1 MGLKCF
7 VGSQEKISLAEQFE
21 VQAIAIFITITKTQH
36 LTMVVWLNVGYLAR
50 SIMYKS

>member
-21 VQAIAIFITITKTQH
+21 VQAIAIFITKTQH
-36 LTMVVWLNVGYLAR
+36 LTLAEWSNFGYRPDL
-50 SIMYKS
+50 

>member
-1 MGLKCF
+1 MDIKMLCWFPRKN
-7 VGSQEKISLAEQFE
+7 SLAEQFE

-36 LTMVVWLNVGYLAR
+36 LTMVVWLNVDYLAR